1 MTSHSDLQ
9 NLDDLQ
15 LLAFYKEGNDLA
27 VIGVL
32 FKRYKHLVYG
42 VSMKYL
48 KNPDESQD
56 AVMQVFEK
64 LIPDL
69 KKHTVLNFRPWLHTV
84 AKNHCLM
91 LLRKKKSRGYEYSG
105 AGETS
110 LEVVEMNLLWHPE
123 EAGKEATLQ
132 KLEAAI
138 PQLNEEQRT
147 CIELFYLQEK
157 SYSDVSSI
165 TGFSMLQVKSYI
177 QNGKRNLKI
186 IMEKKH
192 GG

>member
-1 MTSHSDLQ
+1 MTNHSDINL
-9 NLDDLQ
+9 LDDLQ
-15 LLAFYKEGNDLA
+15 LIALYKERNDLA

-32 FKRYKHLVYG
+32 FKRYKGLMYG

-48 KNPDESQD
+48 KDSDESQD

-64 LIPDL
+64 LIVEL
-69 KKHTVLNFRPWLHTV
+69 KKHTILNFRPWLHAVT
-84 AKNHCLM
+84 KNHCLM
-91 LLRKKKSRGYEYSG
+91 LLREKKSRGYEFSG

-110 LEVVEMNLLWHPE
+110 LEVVEMDSLWHPD

-132 KLEAAI
+132 RLEAAI
-138 PQLNEEQRT
+138 PQLNDEQRT

-157 SYSDVSSI
+157 SYNDVSSI
-165 TGFSMLQVKSYI
+165 TGYSMLQVKSYI

-186 IMEKKH
+186 IMGKKH
-192 GG
+192 AR